1 MHTTSQPSSDILFI
15 NVSAF
20 SCFLSQSTSRI
31 LYFFIY
37 DPTPFKFF
45 SSYHTLLFSNLKESC
60 LNKTSKSNSYEDGI
74 IHVSPSIITKSRF
87 IDKFIIKQHLLKSN
101 FFSAGVGFFTG
112 VASMR
117 PHLFNLEAQVL
128 AVRRRPSSGRGGGCG
143 QRFPA
148 VRRRTRRPPSRP
160 PAGRR

>member
-1 MHTTSQPSSDILFI
+1 MVRGSSDVVHTTSQPSSDILFI

-31 LYFFIY
+31 LYFFIC

-87 IDKFIIKQHLLKSN
+87 AGANRSQTLRSVNSEKSVTKHLSTSPSPTSHLPTRHWEP
-101 FFSAGVGFFTG
+101 FT
-112 VASMR
+112 
-117 PHLFNLEAQVL
+117 
-128 AVRRRPSSGRGGGCG
+128 C
-143 QRFPA
+143 
-148 VRRRTRRPPSRP
+148 RTRIVSVVYSISRP
-160 PAGRR
+160 LIAVGTKVMRA